1 MHLNNSL
8 AQAKDQYNFKIFY
21 VSLIENIGT
30 NVNREING
38 YTSILCK
45 SPLVKENVPS
55 FDNLM
60 DKQTI
65 YFNPKKKR
73 QSIWYN
79 KSFFIKNIYDLM
91 SFITYADAI

>member
-38 YTSILCK
+38 YTSIFC
-45 SPLVKENVPS
+45 
-55 FDNLM
+55 
-60 DKQTI
+60 
-65 YFNPKKKR
+65 
-73 QSIWYN
+73 
-79 KSFFIKNIYDLM
+79 
-91 SFITYADAI
+91 

>member
-8 AQAKDQYNFKIFY
+8 AQAKDQYNFKIFH

-30 NVNREING
+30 NVNHDREING

-45 SPLVKENVPS
+45 SPLIKENVPS

-60 DKQTI
+60 NKQTI

-73 QSIWYN
+73 QSI
-79 KSFFIKNIYDLM
+79 
-91 SFITYADAI
+91 

>member
-45 SPLVKENVPS
+45 SPLVKENVHS

-65 YFNPKKKR
+65 LIPR
-73 QSIWYN
+73 
-79 KSFFIKNIYDLM
+79 KNVKVYD
-91 SFITYADAI
+91 ITKAFSLKIFMI

>member
-1 MHLNNSL
+1 MGEEILMHLNNSL

-30 NVNREING
+30 NVNRDING

-73 QSIWYN
+73 QSI
-79 KSFFIKNIYDLM
+79 
-91 SFITYADAI
+91 